1 MSVDVGTGVERNDI
15 AVAWTISLPKSC
27 HPFQRSMAHRR
38 CRMRRPLVRV
48 SPSRNYCKHSR
59 ISVTLEVSQ
68 PLSSLELARLAQT
81 LRRWTGQAA
90 RVALCAGEELGWLEE
105 WAETLDGA
113 RGQLVEVDF
122 LTSMRCGCGPREGEP
137 F

>member
-1 MSVDVGTGVERNDI
+1 
-15 AVAWTISLPKSC
+15 
-27 HPFQRSMAHRR
+27 
-38 CRMRRPLVRV
+38 MRRPLVRV

-59 ISVTLEVSQ
+59 IHVSLEVSQ

-81 LRRWTGQAA
+81 LRRWTGQTV

-105 WAETLDGA
+105 WSETLEGA
-113 RGQLVEVDF
+113 RGQLVQIDF
-122 LTSMRCGCGPREGEP
+122 QTRMPGGRVPPEGEP